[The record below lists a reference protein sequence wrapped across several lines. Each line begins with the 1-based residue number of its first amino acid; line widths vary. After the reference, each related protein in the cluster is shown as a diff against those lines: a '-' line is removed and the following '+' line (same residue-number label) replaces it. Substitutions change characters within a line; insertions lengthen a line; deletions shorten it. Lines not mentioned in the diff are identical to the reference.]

1 MIEIIE
7 AAKVKPF
14 CRITMSLK
22 RHNMFYIIYRHIHIL
37 FIFVA
42 LFDI

>member
-1 MIEIIE
+1 MIKKIE

-14 CRITMSLK
+14 CRITVSLK
-22 RHNMFYIIYRHIHIL
+22 RHNMFYFIYCDIRFL

-42 LFDI
+42 LFAI